1 MLPTINTFKDTHTE
15 SERMEKD
22 FKQMGTKNKK
32 KSTKVTIL
40 TSDKIDFKLTMI
52 KRDKEC
58 HLYNDKGVNT

>member
-15 SERMEKD
+15 SEGIEKD

-52 KRDKEC
+52 KKDKEC